1 MGTHR
6 FNPDK
11 SIDLMDEAAA
21 TKRTTLDSRP
31 VKIDQLERR
40 ILQLEIEAT
49 ALKRE
54 KDKASTKREKT
65 IRGEIS
71 NLKEQVAPLNAKWEA
86 ERGRADELKE
96 IKEKLEA
103 LEAKSLQAER
113 VGDYEKAADLKYGAI
128 PDLKAHLAKMES
140 EEAERRAN
148 RNKDASDHQD
158 DESIM
163 DEVVTPEDIAT
174 VISRWTGI
182 PVSKLSQTDR
192 ERLLKLDTRLQ
203 QRVIGQNLAIKEVT
217 DTILRSKAGLSRE
230 NQPDGSFLFLG
241 PTGVGKTELSKAL
254 FSELYDGDERHL
266 VRIDMSE
273 YQEQHSVARLIG
285 APPGY
290 VGHDEGGQ
298 LTEAVRKKPYT
309 VVLLDEVEKAHPKV
323 LTILLQVLDEGR
335 LTDSKGR
342 TVDFTN
348 TVVIL
353 TSNIG
358 AESLLGLTEHSKEDE
373 TEVLHER
380 VMEKVRNSFAPEFLN
395 RLSAIVM
402 FNSLGMDQLEKWFR
416 KQ

>member
-1 MGTHR
+1 MG
-6 FNPDK
+6 
-11 SIDLMDEAAA
+11 
-21 TKRTTLDSRP
+21 
-31 VKIDQLERR
+31 
-40 ILQLEIEAT
+40 
-49 ALKRE
+49 
-54 KDKASTKREKT
+54 
-65 IRGEIS
+65 
-71 NLKEQVAPLNAKWEA
+71 
-86 ERGRADELKE
+86 
-96 IKEKLEA
+96 
-103 LEAKSLQAER
+103 
-113 VGDYEKAADLKYGAI
+113 
-128 PDLKAHLAKMES
+128 
-140 EEAERRAN
+140 
-148 RNKDASDHQD
+148 
-158 DESIM
+158 
-163 DEVVTPEDIAT
+163 
-174 VISRWTGI
+174 
-182 PVSKLSQTDR
+182 DR
-192 ERLLKLDTRLQ
+192 ERLLKLDERLQ

-217 DTILRSKAGLSRE
+217 DAILRSKAGLSRE

-290 VGHDEGGQ
+290 IGHDEGGQ

-348 TVVIL
+348 TVIIL

-358 AESLLGLTEHSKEDE
+358 ANALLQITNDDE
-373 TEVLHER
+373 ERKKSTHQVFMTEV
-380 VMEKVRNSFAPEFLN
+380 RNYFMPEFLN

-402 FNSLGMDQLEKWFR
+402 FNSLGEDQ
-416 KQ
+416 